1 MILSRMVFSWLRI
14 LCLCWLFWQ
23 CAYGNVAS
31 PAQDLSKAEGLVS
44 LGEWSLARR
53 YLEPSIYSPH
63 ITRQQRS
70 RFYYVRAYSFFE
82 ERLYVSA
89 KKDFQRALEFDSAN
103 QNALYYLGRMHYLGK
118 GVVEDMELGVSF
130 FRQAAEL
137 GHWDARFYI
146 GYGFINGHGIEKNE
160 SEGFDILAALS
171 KEGHTISML
180 HLADYYR
187 ENSES
192 IDSMSSSSVVDLYL
206 RALSMGS
213 ADAALALGFMYKTGE
228 LVTQNASLSY
238 EYFTQ
243 AAALGHHEANI
254 HLAYAHMT
262 GSGVNQS
269 YSLAKV
275 YYLQAAEHDLA
286 GGFLGLG
293 YLYEFGLGLPINK
306 AAAQSLYELASKG

>member
-1 MILSRMVFSWLRI
+1 MAISWLWMW
-14 LCLCWLFWQ
+14 CLCGLFWQ
-23 CAYGNVAS
+23 CAYGNVFN
-31 PAQDLSKAEGLVS
+31 PAQDLSKAEDLVS

-53 YLEPSIYSPH
+53 YLEPAIYSPY
-63 ITRQQRS
+63 IARQQRS

-82 ERLYVSA
+82 EHLYVSA
-89 KKDFQRALEFDSAN
+89 KKDFQRALEFDTAN
-103 QNALYYLGRMHYLGK
+103 QNALYYLGRIHFLGK
-118 GVVEDMELGVSF
+118 GVVEDMELGISF
-130 FRQAAEL
+130 FRQAAVL
-137 GHWDARFYI
+137 GHLDARFYV
-146 GYGFINGHGIEKNE
+146 GYGYINGRGIEKNE
-160 SEGFDILAALS
+160 VEGLDILVALS

-192 IDSMSSSSVVDLYL
+192 NDSMSSSVVVDLYL

-228 LVTQNASLSY
+228 LVTQNTSLSY
-238 EYFTQ
+238 EYFAQ
-243 AAALGHHEANI
+243 AAALGNHEANI

-275 YYLQAAEHDLA
+275 YYLQAAEHDLE

-306 AAAQSLYELASKG
+306 AAAQSFYELASKG